1 MNEILV
7 PSRLIKGGAS
17 QILLEVR
24 RLVDLTLQAAAEL
37 NYGTDNVQAPDFY
50 SISIPREGK
59 KAIKVKFPRSSL
71 DKVRTSIDQMGGK
84 NFLEQEIGLALR
96 ITNVIVSCTKIFW
109 KQRIFKEEVEG
120 PLMAAGMLFY
130 LPLVLDGRWVEY
142 IKYAVCRRFVE
153 SEFPETHA
161 FRELPEGIQA
171 PLTKEKFRLLPGEVG
186 RLIFSKCLGGV
197 REGRRSISWRWT
209 LLQGLKKGLPHAPS
223 EFILQTARKHKS
235 TLEKETKIS
244 DNLREYVER
253 FVKRFVEDIGGPILY
268 DQWANRDIQGISSNS
283 CYEATRSQGGNAGV
297 LRLLAFCP
305 QDEVRRKLLRYYRND
320 QVSNDFFDEEFTE
333 GERESLE
340 YQVCTAPPI
349 IWQMGHFPGDAT
361 VTTSYRPGWQVDFQD
376 DIRFLQDLS
385 ISNEIKGYSFAKFIL
400 EPLKVRTI
408 TAGSIVTNGL
418 YQPLQKLLWKAVH
431 KFRPFELIG
440 KEMSKKVVKDIV
452 EESEDFVKRFVNDPD
467 FKYWCSADYS
477 GATDNLKAEISRIII
492 RGLSGDPITHSVL
505 ERGMMDNTIRY
516 STEGKK
522 MGVGHISDV
531 GLNECEQVNGQL
543 MGCVFSFPILCL
555 ANMAA
560 YCLSVAI
567 NSGYGYNNPGDGDP
581 YLRLPCKWYDLPVRI
596 NGDDCLFK
604 CSGSL
609 YRTWEKT
616 IRAFGFFKSTGK
628 NYCKEDLI
636 IINSSMYK
644 NFSGT
649 WELIPYVNM
658 GWATGVK
665 KGGECE
671 VGRVKV
677 ESKGKVLEPLVS
689 LQAAYEAQCEHFAA
703 TGWTKGVKFWDETL
717 FYFKAA
723 CLHYRKD
730 AAISTKLFVGNAGP
744 MSFGCEDVRPVEYK
758 NNIHRAFSHWL
769 LYNSPDEIKS
779 SPHPQSILDQG
790 FYALE
795 AKETAQ
801 INASMFLERWDK
813 FKRWAGR
820 AWNSR
825 KLEFLGSPGLH
836 WTELNYRPYG
846 ACIATKKLMLGLDP
860 FNRWWSALELRQQ
873 VVRERV
879 TSPLCSTD
887 DQRKLIRSNWF

>member
-1 MNEILV
+1 MIEILV
-7 PSRLIKGGAS
+7 PSRSVKGVAS
-17 QILLEVR
+17 QVLLEVR
-24 RLVDLTLQAAAEL
+24 RLVDLTLQAAAEV
-37 NYGTDNVQAPDFY
+37 NYGTDNVQVPDLL

-59 KAIKVKFPRSSL
+59 KALKVKFPRSSL
-71 DKVRTSIDQMGGK
+71 DRVRSSIDQMGEK
-84 NFLEQEIGLALR
+84 NFLEQEIRLALQ
-96 ITNVIVSCTKIFW
+96 ITNVVLSCTKIFW
-109 KQRIFKEEVEG
+109 KQRIFKEEAEG

-142 IKYAVCRRFVE
+142 IKYAVCRRFVKAE
-153 SEFPETHA
+153 FPPDHPFREFPESI
-161 FRELPEGIQA
+161 EA
-171 PLTKEKFRLLPGEVG
+171 PPGKEKFRLLPGDVG
-186 RLIFSKCLGGV
+186 RLIFGKACDGS
-197 REGRRSISWRWT
+197 RSGRRSIAWRWT
-209 LLQGLKKGLPHAPS
+209 LLQGLKKGLPHAPD
-223 EFILQTARKHKS
+223 EFIMKTAQKHKS
-235 TLEKETKIS
+235 TLEKETRIS

-253 FVKRFVEDIGGPILY
+253 FIKRFVEDIGGPIRY
-268 DQWANRDIQGISSNS
+268 DQWANKEIQGISSNS
-283 CYEATRSQGGNAGV
+283 CYEATRSGGGNAGV

-305 QDEVRRKLLRYYRND
+305 QDEVRAKLLKYYRDD
-320 QVSNDFFDEEFTE
+320 QVSNEFFNEEFTE
-333 GERESLE
+333 GEIDALE
-340 YQVCTAPPI
+340 YQVCLAPPI
-349 IWQMGHFPGDAT
+349 IWQMGHFPGDGSVT
-361 VTTSYRPGWQVDFQD
+361 VSYRPGWQVDFAD

-385 ISNEIKGYSFAKFIL
+385 ISNEIRGYSFAKFIL

-431 KFRPFELIG
+431 KFKPFELIG
-440 KEMSKKVVKDIV
+440 KEMSGKVVEDIV
-452 EESEDFVKRFVNDPD
+452 KESEDFISKFVNDPD
-467 FKYWCSADYS
+467 FKFWCSADYS

-492 RGLSGDPITHSVL
+492 RGLSGDPITQSVL
-505 ERGMMDNTIRY
+505 ERGMLDNVIRY

-522 MGVGHISDV
+522 MGIDHVSEV
-531 GLNECEQVNGQL
+531 GLSECKQANGQL

-560 YCLSVAI
+560 YCLSIAVHSEYKW
-567 NSGYGYNNPGDGDP
+567 NRKEDGDP

-609 YRTWEKT
+609 YRTWEKI

-644 NFSGT
+644 YLQGT
-649 WELIPYVNM
+649 WEFIPYINM

-671 VGRVKV
+671 VGKVKV
-677 ESKGKVLEPLVS
+677 ESKGKVLEPLIS
-689 LQAAYEAQCEHFAA
+689 LQAAYEAQCELLSAA
-703 TGWTKGVKFWDETL
+703 RWTKGVSFWDETIS
-717 FYFKAA
+717 YFKAS

-730 AAISTKLFVGNAGP
+730 TAKATKLFLGDAGP
-744 MSFGCEDVRPVEYK
+744 MSFHCGDVRPQEYK

-769 LYNSPDEIKS
+769 LYNKPDEIKS
-779 SPHPQSILDQG
+779 SPHPKSILDQG

-801 INASMFLERWDK
+801 LNASMFLERWDK
-813 FKRWAGR
+813 FKRWAAR
-820 AWNSR
+820 PWNSR

-873 VVRERV
+873 VVRGRL
-879 TSPLCSTD
+879 TKPLCSGD
-887 DQRKLIRSNWF
+887 DLRKLIRGNWS